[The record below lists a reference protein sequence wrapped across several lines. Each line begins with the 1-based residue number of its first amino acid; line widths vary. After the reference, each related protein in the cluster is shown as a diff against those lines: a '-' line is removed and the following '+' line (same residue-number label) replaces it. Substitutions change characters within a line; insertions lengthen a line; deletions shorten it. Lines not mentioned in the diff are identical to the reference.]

1 MKKGLLVG
9 ILIGIGLDQF
19 VSRNKWCQK
28 QWNALKEKGGS
39 VLNKD
44 KKPKE
49 DKKDDK
55 PADTE
60 EKE

>member
-19 VSRNKWCQK
+19 VSRNEWCQK
-28 QWNALKEKGGS
+28 QLKALKEKGES

-55 PADTE
+55 PAYTE